1 MKVRWP
7 YDPALALL
15 SAAGLLGGVALGWL
29 TVAPNRLQSG
39 SELMLWQAPPMILAA
54 AVLLAWSLL
63 LAGSWLND
71 TRVRLFG
78 GALLASAL
86 LLGLPALAGAAGAM
100 LLHGAAPTA
109 RIQLGAGFW
118 TMTVAAAL
126 LLADRLHQLRGL
138 RWLRAAWAVVLIAAL
153 AGLAAAGAFAPL
165 ALSRE
170 YAIQH
175 ARFHTALLTH
185 LELVF
190 AAVLLALLIGVPLA
204 LVADRRARF
213 GGHLLG
219 VLNLLQ
225 TIPSLALFAL
235 LIGPL
240 AWLGRQWPWLQA
252 HGVGGIGTA
261 PAVIALV
268 AYALLPI
275 VRSVLAGLAGVPPA
289 AVDAARGMGMS
300 HSQVLRRVRLPLAW
314 PVLLAGLRI
323 VVVQSIGLAAV
334 AALIGAGGLG
344 RFVFL
349 GLGQGAID
357 LVLLGTLAIIALALL
372 ANGLFQSLEALGNTR
387 EHGA

>member
-1 MKVRWP
+1 MKPRWP
-7 YDPALALL
+7 RDPALALL
-15 SAAGLLGGVALGWL
+15 SAAGLVGAGALGWL

-39 SELMLWQAPPMILAA
+39 RELMLWQAPPLALA
-54 AVLLAWSLL
+54 LAVLLAWSVLF
-63 LAGSWLND
+63 AGAWAHQ
-71 TRVRLFG
+71 TRLRVLG
-78 GALLASAL
+78 GALLATAL
-86 LLGLPALAGAAGAM
+86 LLGLPALAGDTGAM
-100 LLHGAAPTA
+100 LLNTAAPTA

-118 TMTVAAAL
+118 TMGLAAAL
-126 LLADRLHQLRGL
+126 LLADRLRQLRSS
-138 RWLRAAWAVVLIAAL
+138 RWLRAGWTVFVIVAL
-153 AGLAAAGAFAPL
+153 AALAAAGAFASL

-175 ARFHTALLTH
+175 ARFHAALLTH
-185 LELVF
+185 LELVS

-204 LVADRRARF
+204 LLADRRSRF
-213 GGHLLG
+213 GSHLLG

-240 AWLGRQWPWLQA
+240 AWLGQQWPWLQA
-252 HGVGGIGTA
+252 HGFGGIGAA

-300 HSQVLRRVRLPLAW
+300 HGQILRRVRLPLAW

-344 RFVFL
+344 SFVFL

-372 ANGLFQSLEALGNTR
+372 ADGLFQSLQALTER
-387 EHGA
+387 RA

>member
-1 MKVRWP
+1 M
-7 YDPALALL
+7 
-15 SAAGLLGGVALGWL
+15 
-29 TVAPNRLQSG
+29 APNRLQSG
-39 SELMLWQAPPMILAA
+39 RELMLWQAPPLILAVVV
-54 AVLLAWSLL
+54 VLTWSLL
-63 LAGSWLND
+63 FAGSWLSHA
-71 TRVRLFG
+71 RVRLLG
-78 GALLASAL
+78 SALLASAL
-86 LLGLPALAGAAGAM
+86 LLGLPALAGASGAI
-100 LLHGAAPTA
+100 LLHSAAPTA

-118 TMTVAAAL
+118 TMGLAAAL
-126 LLADRLHQLRGL
+126 LLADRLRQLRGA
-138 RWLRAAWAVVLIAAL
+138 RWLRPAWTLALLGAL
-153 AGLAAAGAFAPL
+153 AAMAAAGVFSPL

-175 ARFHTALLTH
+175 AHFHAALLTH

-204 LVADRRARF
+204 LLADRRARF
-213 GGHLLG
+213 GSHLLG

-240 AWLGRQWPWLQA
+240 AWLGQRWPWLQA
-252 HGVGGIGTA
+252 HGVGGIGAA

-300 HSQVLRRVRLPLAW
+300 GGQILRRVRLPLAW

-357 LVLLGTLAIIALALL
+357 LVLLGTLAIIALALI
-372 ANGLFQSLEALGNTR
+372 ADGLFQSLESLGN
-387 EHGA
+387 HA